1 LENNLKINRRSF
13 VKTSAIAGTGL
24 LINQTSANNLFGKPD
39 KSNSPITISTWD
51 NTFNSNKK
59 TIELLLNGT
68 NSLDAIEA
76 GIMVAEDDETNST
89 VGYGGYPDETGIVTL
104 DACIMD
110 CNGKAGSVAGV
121 ENIRHVIS
129 LAKCVM
135 QTTDHVM
142 LLGDGAKKFAL
153 ENNFKEENLL
163 TEKAKAAWEEWKKK
177 GIKHNHR
184 VSRENHD
191 TIGMLAIDKEGNLSG
206 GVSSSGMAWKI
217 HGRVGDSP
225 IIGAALFVDSQVG
238 GAVATGNGEWVMRT
252 CGSFLIVEKMREGY
266 SPEEACKIAT
276 DRIAKL
282 NKKNE
287 DIQIGYLALRKDGV
301 FGTHS
306 LYPNFNYCMAA
317 EKSENKTYKSAFY
330 LNK

>member
-1 LENNLKINRRSF
+1 MKISRRSF

-24 LINQTSANNLFGKPD
+24 LMNQTTPQKLFASANKASEL
-39 KSNSPITISTWD
+39 ITVSTWE
-51 NTFNSNKK
+51 NTLKSTEKAF
-59 TIELLLNGT
+59 ELLQSGK
-68 NSLDAIEA
+68 NSLDAIES
-76 GIMVAEDDETNST
+76 GIMVAENDETNST
-89 VGYGGYPDETGIVTL
+89 VGYGGYPDENGIVTL

-110 CNGKAGSVAGV
+110 CNGNAGSVAGV

-129 LAKCVM
+129 LARCVM
-135 QTTDHVM
+135 QKTDHVM
-142 LLGDGAKKFAL
+142 LVGDGAKKFAV

-163 TEKAKAAWEEWKKK
+163 TEKARLAWEEWKKK
-177 GIKHNHR
+177 KIKNNHR
-184 VSRENHD
+184 VSKENHD
-191 TIGMLAIDKEGNLSG
+191 TIGMLAIDKDGKLSG

-225 IIGAALFVDSQVG
+225 IIGAALFVDSEVG

-266 SPEEACKIAT
+266 TPEEACKIAT
-276 DRIAKL
+276 ERIAKL

-287 DIQIGYLALRKDGV
+287 DIQVGYVALRKDGTM
-301 FGTHS
+301 GAYS
-306 LYPNFNYCMAA
+306 LYPNFSYCIGTKGGN
-317 EKSENKTYKSAFY
+317 KSYKSAFY

>member
-1 LENNLKINRRSF
+1 MKINRRSF
-13 VKTSAIAGTGL
+13 VKTTAIAGTGL
-24 LINQTSANNLFGKPD
+24 LMNQSSTERLFAS
-39 KSNSPITISTWD
+39 SNRSIEPITVSTWD
-51 NTFNSNKK
+51 NTLKSNEK
-59 TIELLLNGT
+59 TIELLLKGT
-68 NSLDAIEA
+68 NSLDAIEQ
-76 GIMVAEDDETNST
+76 GIMVAEDDEANST
-89 VGYGGYPDETGIVTL
+89 VGYGGFPDEDGIVTL

-121 ENIRHVIS
+121 EKIRHVIS

-135 QTTDHVM
+135 QKTDHVM
-142 LLGDGAKKFAL
+142 LVGEGAKKFAL

-163 TEKAKAAWEEWKKK
+163 SDKAKKAWEEWKKK
-177 GIKHNHR
+177 GIKRNHR
-184 VSRENHD
+184 VNKENHD
-191 TIGMLAIDKEGNLSG
+191 TIGMLAIDKEGNMNG

-225 IIGAALFVDSQVG
+225 IIGAALFVDNEVG

-276 DRIAKL
+276 ERIAKL

-287 DIQIGYLALRKDGV
+287 DIQVGYIALRKDGKM
-301 FGTHS
+301 GAYS
-306 LYPNFNYCMAA
+306 LYPNFTYCMATN
-317 EKSENKTYKSAFY
+317 KIENKSYKSAFY